1 MSQAPVQD
9 ESILASLRARPVL
22 GWSRH
27 VWLICFALVGF
38 GVDLLTK
45 TLVVNLLHPGSGY
58 SFLGG
63 WFQVQLLFN
72 PGAAFSMGVGMT
84 VVFAGLAIVALVLL
98 VALVGPRANGRF
110 ENIVVGL
117 LVAGVAGNLA
127 DRLFRAP
134 GPFRGYVVD
143 FLGIKYFAVFNVA
156 DMCITAAAVLI
167 ILWLL
172 RSSRRTSDK
181 S

>member
-1 MSQAPVQD
+1 VANEPAKD
-9 ESILASLRARPVL
+9 ESILAALRARPVL
-22 GWSRH
+22 GWGHH
-27 VWLICFALVGF
+27 VWLICFALAGF

-45 TLVVNLLHPGSGY
+45 TLVVRFLKPGQGH

-72 PGAAFSMGVGMT
+72 PGAAFSMGVGIT
-84 VVFAGLAIVALVLL
+84 VVFAVLALVALVLL
-98 VALVGPRANGRF
+98 VALVGPRAKGRF

-117 LVAGVAGNLA
+117 LVAGVAGNLT
-127 DRLFRAP
+127 DRLVRPP

-167 ILWLL
+167 ILMLL
-172 RSSRRTSDK
+172 RSARK
-181 S
+181 PA

>member
-1 MSQAPVQD
+1 VAADTPRQD
-9 ESILASLRARPVL
+9 ASILAALRARQVL
-22 GWSRH
+22 GWGH
-27 VWLICFALVGF
+27 HIWLVVFAVLGYCIDQSTKALV
-38 GVDLLTK
+38 VHALKPDEA
-45 TLVVNLLHPGSGY
+45 H

-72 PGAAFSMGVGMT
+72 PGAAFSMGIGLT
-84 VVFAGLAIVALVLL
+84 VVFAVLAL
-98 VALVGPRANGRF
+98 VALIVLVVVIGPRARGRF

-117 LVAGVAGNLA
+117 LVAGVAGNLT

-134 GPFRGYVVD
+134 GPFHGYVVD

-167 ILWLL
+167 ILLLL
-172 RSSRRTSDK
+172 RSGRSVAS
-181 S
+181 

>member
-1 MSQAPVQD
+1 MAKEPAQ
-9 ESILASLRARPVL
+9 ESILAAVRARPVL
-22 GWSRH
+22 GWSH
-27 VWLICFALVGF
+27 HIWLIIFALAGY

-45 TLVVNLLHPGSGY
+45 TLVVKFLTPGQAR

-72 PGAAFSMGVGMT
+72 PGAAFSMGVGFT
-84 VVFAGLAIVALVLL
+84 IGFAVFALVVVIVLVT
-98 VALVGPRANGRF
+98 LVGPRADGRF
-110 ENIVVGL
+110 ANIVVGL
-117 LVAGVAGNLA
+117 LVAGVAGNLT

-156 DMCITAAAVLI
+156 DMCITASAVLI
-167 ILWLL
+167 IVWLL
-172 RSSRRTSDK
+172 RSRRATE
-181 S
+181 

>member
-1 MSQAPVQD
+1 VSGDEPVRD
-9 ESILASLRARPVL
+9 DSIIAALRARRVL
-22 GWSRH
+22 GWGFH
-27 VWLICFALVGF
+27 IWLIVFAVVGY

-45 TLVVNLLHPGSGY
+45 TLVVKFLTPGQAH

-72 PGAAFSMGVGMT
+72 PGAAFSMGINLT
-84 VVFAGLAIVALVLL
+84 AAFAVLAL
-98 VALVGPRANGRF
+98 VALVALVALIGPRAHGRF
-110 ENIVVGL
+110 ENIIVGL
-117 LVAGVAGNLA
+117 LVAGVAGNLT

-167 ILWLL
+167 IISLL
-172 RSSRRTSDK
+172 RSSRRATS
-181 S
+181 

>member
-1 MSQAPVQD
+1 MIVFA
-9 ESILASLRARPVL
+9 VL
-22 GWSRH
+22 GYG
-27 VWLICFALVGF
+27 VDQAAKALV
-38 GVDLLTK
+38 VK
-45 TLVVNLLHPGSGY
+45 TLKPGQGH

-72 PGAAFSMGVGMT
+72 PGAAFSMGVKMT
-84 VVFAGLAIVALVLL
+84 VVFAVLALAALVVL
-98 VALVGPRANGRF
+98 VVVIGPRAQGRF
-110 ENIVVGL
+110 ENIVAGL
-117 LVAGVAGNLA
+117 LVAGVAGNLT

-167 ILWLL
+167 IIMLL
-172 RSSRRTSDK
+172 RSSRRAES
-181 S
+181 